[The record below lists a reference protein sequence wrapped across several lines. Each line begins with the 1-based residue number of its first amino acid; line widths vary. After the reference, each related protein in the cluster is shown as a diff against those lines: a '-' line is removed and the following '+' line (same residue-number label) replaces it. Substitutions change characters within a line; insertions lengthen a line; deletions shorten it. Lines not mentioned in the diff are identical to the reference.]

1 MNATIL
7 LERLTAAAKD
17 DDGFNYELDGIVDDL
32 PVGAEG
38 LELVPVILRFMEQHP
53 DLDYGA
59 PGPLVHYV
67 EKFYRQGY
75 EEQLVVSIER
85 HPVISTVLM
94 VYRVING
101 TKDPQG
107 RQRWLNLLKA
117 ASEHPLADETTRE
130 LAVDFY
136 KSQVGGS

>member
-7 LERLTAAAKD
+7 LERLTVAAKD
-17 DDGFNYELDGIVDDL
+17 DDGFNYEQDGIVDEL
-32 PVGAEG
+32 PLGTEG
-38 LELVPVILRFMEQHP
+38 LELVAVILRFMEQHP

-59 PGPLVHYV
+59 PGPLVHYM

-75 EEQLVVSIER
+75 EERLVVSIER
-85 HPVISTVLM
+85 HPIVSTVLM
-94 VYRVING
+94 VNRVVNG
-101 TKDPQG
+101 TKDPEG
-107 RQRWLNLLKA
+107 RQGWLNLLKM
-117 ASEHPLADETTRE
+117 ASEHPAADEITRE